1 MTGHVRSV
9 PRVPCAW
16 FLCFERCICFKQGEW
31 FLSTASN
38 DPENCLSFRAL
49 GLSDILLRAVEA
61 EGYTCPTS
69 IQARAIPHVLTG
81 RDLLACAQTGTG
93 KTAAFALPLLDLLN
107 RTPEKAK
114 KLRVLVLAPTREL
127 GSQIDASFRTYGR
140 HSRLRCL
147 AIYGGVS
154 QKPQAAGLA
163 RGVDVVVATPGR
175 LLDLIGQRLIDLRH
189 VQHLVLDEAD
199 RMLDMGFIT
208 DVRKICAKLPA
219 ARQTLMFSATVS
231 PEISQLASDML
242 HDPAMVRVAQQTTV
256 APTIEQT
263 VYFVEAPHKRSLLVS
278 LLGGDQASRSL
289 VFTKTKRSADRL
301 HRELCKAG
309 IRAGAIHG
317 DKTQAAREKILA
329 GFRSENLPVL
339 VATDVASRGLDVDR
353 VSHVFNY
360 DMPREPETYVH
371 RIGRTGRAGLTG
383 IAISFCCVEE
393 RPQLRAVERLIKQ
406 SIAVVASG
414 LGHAASQPEADP
426 PTSGHKPAGRGPGG
440 RRKSVRRAGG
450 RRSTSTNSGQGSA
463 ANSAQGS
470 AHPRSNGHSAS
481 QGKKPGKHPARRK
494 RASGD
499 RAASTG

>member
-1 MTGHVRSV
+1 
-9 PRVPCAW
+9 
-16 FLCFERCICFKQGEW
+16 
-31 FLSTASN
+31 
-38 DPENCLSFRAL
+38 
-49 GLSDILLRAVEA
+49 LSDILLRAVEA

-69 IQARAIPHVLTG
+69 IQAQAIPHVLAG

-107 RTPEKAK
+107 RTPEKAR

-127 GSQIDASFRTYGR
+127 GSQIDASFRVYGR
-140 HSRLRCL
+140 NSRLRCL

-154 QKPQAAGLA
+154 QKPQATGLS

-208 DVRKICAKLPA
+208 DVRKICAQLPA
-219 ARQTLMFSATVS
+219 ARQTLLFSATVP
-231 PEISQLASDML
+231 PEINQLASVML
-242 HDPAMVRVAQQTTV
+242 RDPAIVRVAQQSSV

-263 VYFVEAPHKRSLLVS
+263 VYFVEPPHKRSLLVS
-278 LLGGDQASRSL
+278 LLGGNETSRSL
-289 VFTKTKRSADRL
+289 VFTKTKRAADRL

-317 DKTQAAREKILA
+317 DKTQAARERILA
-329 GFRSENLPVL
+329 GFRSEDLPVL

-371 RIGRTGRAGLTG
+371 RIGRTGRAGLSG

-406 SIAVVASG
+406 SIAVVALG
-414 LGHAASQPEADP
+414 LGHGTPQSETDP
-426 PTSGHKPAGRGPGG
+426 PASGHKPANGGAGG

-450 RRSTSTNSGQGSA
+450 RRSTSSS
-463 ANSAQGS
+463 SAQGQS
-470 AHPRSNGHSAS
+470 QSRSGGHPAAHS
-481 QGKKPGKHPARRK
+481 QAKRPGKNGARR
-494 RASGD
+494 RGSSGS
-499 RAASTG
+499 RERSTG